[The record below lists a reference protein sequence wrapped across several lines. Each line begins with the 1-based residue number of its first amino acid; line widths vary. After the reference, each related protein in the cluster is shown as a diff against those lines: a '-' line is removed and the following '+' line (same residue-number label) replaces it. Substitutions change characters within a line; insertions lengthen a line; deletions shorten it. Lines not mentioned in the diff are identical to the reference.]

1 MPFPEPMPDPG
12 TETLRRYVMA
22 TPSPKTGRYLDLLHG
37 NFVRLPTEERTQFL
51 QTLGLDSRSVT
62 DAELAFMLQPNWR
75 SRITAAWMI
84 GLDRREQ
91 FRKRIG
97 GLLLASEL
105 TYAGQGYCIALALLG
120 TTEDAVLLTTYLDRY
135 LRRPECRYD
144 QEWAL
149 GALLHLDGALGTTH
163 AAGFLEPDGLWSQWV
178 NDRTTPPEKLRQYIG
193 EMCALAEEYA
203 QHDAPP
209 GHP

>member
-12 TETLRRYVMA
+12 TDTLRRYVMA

-37 NFVRLPTEERTQFL
+37 NFVRLPAEERAQFL
-51 QTLGLDSRSVT
+51 QTLGRDSRSVT
-62 DAELAFMLQPNWR
+62 DAQLEFMLQPNWR

-91 FRKRIG
+91 FRDRIG

-120 TTEDAVLLTTYLDRY
+120 TTEDATLLTTYLDRY

-144 QEWAL
+144 QQWAL
-149 GALLHLDGALGTTH
+149 GALLHLDEALGTTH
-163 AAGFLEPDGLWSQWV
+163 AAGFLDPDGLWSQWA
-178 NDRTTPPEKLRQYIG
+178 NDRNTPPERLRQYIG
-193 EMCALAEEYA
+193 EMCALVDEYA

-209 GHP
+209 GRR

>member
-1 MPFPEPMPDPG
+1 MDFPEPMPDPG
-12 TETLRRYVMA
+12 TDTLRRYVMA
-22 TPSPKTGRYLDLLHG
+22 APRPRTGRYLDLLHG
-37 NFVRLPTEERTQFL
+37 NFVRLPAEERAQFL

-62 DAELAFMLQPNWR
+62 DAQLEFMLQPNWR

-84 GLDRREQ
+84 GLDHRER
-91 FRKRIG
+91 FRERIG

-120 TTEDAVLLTTYLDRY
+120 TAEDAALLTTYLDRY

-149 GALLHLDGALGTTH
+149 GALLYLDGTLGTTH
-163 AAGFLEPDGLWSQWV
+163 ATGFLEPDGLWSQWA
-178 NDRTTPPEKLRQYIG
+178 NDRNAPPEKLRQHIG
-193 EMCALAEEYA
+193 EMCALADEHA
-203 QHDAPP
+203 QHDASP

>member
-1 MPFPEPMPDPG
+1 MPDPG
-12 TETLRRYVMA
+12 TGTLRRYVIA
-22 TPSPKTGRYLDLLHG
+22 TPSPETGRYLDLLHG
-37 NFVRLPTEERTQFL
+37 SFVRLPAEERTQFL
-51 QTLGLDSRSVT
+51 QTLGRDSRSVT
-62 DAELAFMLQPNWR
+62 DAELDFMLQPNWR

-91 FRKRIG
+91 FRARIG

-120 TTEDAVLLTTYLDRY
+120 TTEDAALLTAYLDRY
-135 LRRPECRYD
+135 LRRPDCRYD

-163 AAGFLEPDGLWSQWV
+163 AAGFLEPNGLWSQWTEGR
-178 NDRTTPPEKLRQYIG
+178 NRPPERLRQYIG
-193 EMCALAEEYA
+193 EMCVLADEYA

-209 GHP
+209 EHP

>member
-12 TETLRRYVMA
+12 TDTLRRYVMA

-37 NFVRLPTEERTQFL
+37 NFVRLPAEERTHFL

-62 DAELAFMLQPNWR
+62 DAELEFMLQPNWR

-91 FRKRIG
+91 FRERIG
-97 GLLLASEL
+97 GLLLTSEL

-120 TTEDAVLLTTYLDRY
+120 TTEDAALLATYLDHY
-135 LRRPECRYD
+135 LRRPECRFD

-149 GALLHLDGALGTTH
+149 GALLYLDGALGTTH
-163 AAGFLEPDGLWSQWV
+163 AAGFLGPDGLWSQWA
-178 NDRTTPPEKLRQYIG
+178 NDRNTPPEKLRQYIG
-193 EMCALAEEYA
+193 EMCALADEHA

>member
-12 TETLRRYVMA
+12 TDTLRRYVMA
-22 TPSPKTGRYLDLLHG
+22 TPSPKAGRYLDLLHG
-37 NFVRLPTEERTQFL
+37 NFVRLPAEERTQFL
-51 QTLGLDSRSVT
+51 QILDLDSRNVT
-62 DAELAFMLQPNWR
+62 DAELKFMLQPNWR

-91 FRKRIG
+91 FRERIG
-97 GLLLASEL
+97 DLLLASEL

-120 TTEDAVLLTTYLDRY
+120 TTEDAALLTTYLDHY

-144 QEWAL
+144 QQWAL
-149 GALLHLDGALGTTH
+149 GALLHLDGAIGTTH
-163 AAGFLEPDGLWSQWV
+163 AAGFLEPDGLWSQWA
-178 NDRTTPPEKLRQYIG
+178 NDRNTPPERLRQYIG
-193 EMCALAEEYA
+193 EMCALADKYA

-209 GHP
+209 EHP

>member
-12 TETLRRYVMA
+12 TDTLRRYVMA
-22 TPSPKTGRYLDLLHG
+22 APSPKTGRYLDLLHG
-37 NFVRLPTEERTQFL
+37 NFVRLPAEERAKFL
-51 QTLGLDSRSVT
+51 QALGLDSRSVT
-62 DAELAFMLQPNWR
+62 DAQLEFMLQPNWR

-91 FRKRIG
+91 FRERIG
-97 GLLLASEL
+97 DLLLASEL

-120 TTEDAVLLTTYLDRY
+120 TTDDASLLTTYLDHY

-163 AAGFLEPDGLWSQWV
+163 AAGFLEPDGLWSQWAT
-178 NDRTTPPEKLRQYIG
+178 DRNRPP
-193 EMCALAEEYA
+193 
-203 QHDAPP
+203 
-209 GHP
+209 